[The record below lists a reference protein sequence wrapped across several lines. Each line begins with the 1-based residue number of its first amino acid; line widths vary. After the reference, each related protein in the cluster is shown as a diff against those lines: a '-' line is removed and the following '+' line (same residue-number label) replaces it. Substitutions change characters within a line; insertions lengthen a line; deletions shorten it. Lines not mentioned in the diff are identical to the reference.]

1 MPPSMYS
8 VVNES
13 AISQK
18 IEIKKKEGVKVSM
31 ATQLVTDEYN
41 VMNLGSGKNP
51 VLKGWD
57 SLDSKHLAEA
67 FDSQNKRIS
76 MRLGE
81 QLNGRYIV
89 SIDFDNFGKKDAEG
103 NRWEC
108 PATIAIYEEYIAN
121 NRKDGM
127 FSSSTEGN
135 FNVLVDVTDVPE
147 IYEMCSQYPKNHWD
161 YECVQFLVRQT
172 AQQVIPP
179 TATEN
184 KRTGTLG
191 KPRQFLTDMKV
202 YEMTPEDTFMI
213 QFFKKYYKPEKLKKV
228 IKSTPIRSAKQAE
241 QPAEDEWTELLF
253 NVIKNDSLGN
263 QYAVSYERWQ
273 GIGTILKH
281 NNYPFAV
288 FKKWHMMCLMNRDDG
303 SAERYW
309 GSIKGDGFSIYALQG
324 IAKKINPEGYK
335 VWFVKHKK
343 FISLKV
349 LSKGENDV
357 AKFMTPIMREHLVFT
372 GLLWYRNDG
381 RLWLPSKEAP
391 VATIANQLQKI
402 IDLSRETLLAKKN
415 ATEDEVEKQKCEDIL
430 KGYGILYK
438 VCGGSGFTA
447 HIARMFKEYL
457 FDDKFEDKIN
467 QNKYQVVYQDGVYDM
482 LTKTFRKGIFP
493 YEYITKTLP
502 YDYEKGDPEVKKQ
515 IIKALK
521 RICNNKD
528 HQLKYYLS
536 TFGYALTA
544 DASKEQV
551 MWYMCGQSAQNGKS
565 SVLEALTKILP
576 IYVKGESRDN
586 FYKNDTKLHKAVGT
600 WRGIRILWVNELEN
614 DKKVNEAL
622 FKASCD
628 GTAIPF
634 SKHYGENE
642 TMPISFKLF
651 LVSNFEFNISMDEG
665 VKRRF
670 KHEQF
675 NTKFDLEEG
684 AEEDEVKCRFI
695 KNANFGDWLV
705 ENKHS
710 LLEVIYEYSHQYAT
724 TGKLPTCPPE
734 WEAKKQETIANLNVF
749 EENLRAVCV
758 LGESET
764 GWNDELCE
772 ALECESKNIG
782 TELKRLGLYHK
793 YESQFRK
800 NGRKGLHRGL
810 RLKKPE
816 ELEADQAERDRVLA
830 EANSVVAEANINP
843 EGDPDAEYR

>member
-1 MPPSMYS
+1 
-8 VVNES
+8 
-13 AISQK
+13 
-18 IEIKKKEGVKVSM
+18 M
-31 ATQLVTDEYN
+31 ATQLVTDGYN
-41 VMNLGSGKNP
+41 VMNLGAGKNP
-51 VLKGWD
+51 IMKGWQK
-57 SLDSKHLAEA
+57 LESKHLAEA
-67 FDSQNKRIS
+67 FDLQNERIS

-89 SIDFDNFGKKDAEG
+89 CLDFDNFGLKDADG
-103 NRWEC
+103 NRHEC
-108 PATIAIYEEYIAN
+108 PATIAIYEEYRAN
-121 NRKDGM
+121 INRLDGM

-135 FNVLVDVTDVPE
+135 FNVLVDVTEVPE
-147 IYEMCSQYPKNHWD
+147 IYEMCSKYPNNHWD
-161 YECVQFLVRQT
+161 WECVQFLVKQT

-191 KPRQFLTDMKV
+191 KPRQFLNEMRV
-202 YEMTPEDTFMI
+202 YEMTAEDTFMI
-213 QFFKKYYKPEKLKKV
+213 QFFKKYYKPEKPKLV
-228 IKSTPIRSAKQAE
+228 IKTAPVRLVSQAE
-241 QPAEDEWTELLF
+241 QPADDEWTELLF
-253 NVIKNDSLGN
+253 TVIKNEAESN
-263 QYAVSYERWQ
+263 KYVVSYERWQ

-281 NNYPFAV
+281 NRYPFSV
-288 FKKWHMMCLMNRDDG
+288 FKEWTMMCPLNRDDG
-303 SAERYW
+303 KAEAYW
-309 GSIKGDGFSIYALQG
+309 EHIKGDGFSIYALQG

-343 FISLKV
+343 FITLKV
-349 LSKGENDV
+349 LGKGENDV
-357 AKFMTPIMREHLVFT
+357 AKFMTPIMREHLVWT
-372 GLLWYRNDG
+372 GVLWYRNDG
-381 RLWLPSKEAP
+381 RLWLPTKEAP

-415 ATEDEVEKQKCEDIL
+415 ATDDEAEKKKLEESL
-430 KGYGILYK
+430 KFYGIYYSK
-438 VCGGSGFTA
+438 CGGSGFTS
-447 HIARMFKEYL
+447 HIAKRFKEYL
-457 FDDKFEDKIN
+457 FDDRFEDKIN
-467 QNKYQVVYQDGVYDM
+467 QTKYKMVYQDGIYDM
-482 LTKTFRKGIFP
+482 KTKTFRKGIFP
-493 YEYITKTLP
+493 YEYITDTLP

-515 IIKALK
+515 IVKALK
-521 RICNNKD
+521 RICNNQD

-622 FKASCD
+622 FKATCD

-642 TMPISFKLF
+642 LMPISFKLF
-651 LVSNFEFNISMDEG
+651 LVSNFEFNINMDEG

-675 NTKFDLEEG
+675 NSKFDLEEG
-684 AEEDEVKCRFI
+684 EEDEVKCRFI
-695 KNANFGDWLV
+695 KNPNFGDWLM

-710 LLEVIYEYSHQYAT
+710 LLEVIYESSQQYAID
-724 TGKLPTCPPE
+724 GKLPPCPPE

-772 ALECESKNIG
+772 ALECDTKYIG
-782 TELKRLGLYHK
+782 NEMKRLGLFHK

-800 NGRKGLHRGL
+800 TENGIKKKGLHRGL
-810 RLKKPE
+810 RLKTHA
-816 ELEADQAERDRVLA
+816 ELNEDQDAREASLA
-830 EANSVVAEANINP
+830 KANAVVAEIKVDINP